1 MRMLKKPRRKGIYGS
16 IRRGG
21 RWISELVFQEFEL
34 LEYLD
39 VLDNILLPYRINAAL
54 ALTSGVRERARG
66 LADKVGIGDKL
77 RRNVAHLSQGE
88 RQRAAICRALMGLP
102 YMTRTVQNRHS
113 LRLLGQASKAP
124 SMTTGIKGTLA
135 LRAIIAMPGCKGAR
149 RPS

>member
-1 MRMLKKPRRKGIYGS
+1 M
-16 IRRGG
+16 
-21 RWISELVFQEFEL
+21 FQEFEL

-88 RQRAAICRALMGLP
+88 RQRAAICRALLP
-102 YMTRTVQNRHS
+102 QPALLLCDEPTGNLDPANTNHVTDILFGYIRSTGATMMSVTHEHQLLERFARVIDFS
-113 LRLLGQASKAP
+113 SLLGVP
-124 SMTTGIKGTLA
+124 EDLA
-135 LRAIIAMPGCKGAR
+135 E
-149 RPS
+149 